1 MIQDMLDGGR
11 IGDEGNDPHRSAT
24 MGTNEWKYLEDT
36 GKKGGPEVM
45 GMATGER
52 FGVFLRVLSPLRQRS
67 RTPPMELAVMATIE
81 MR

>member
-1 MIQDMLDGGR
+1 MIQYMLDGGR

-52 FGVFLRVLSPLRQRS
+52 FGVFLRVLSPLRIVS
-67 RTPPMELAVMATIE
+67 TIG
-81 MR
+81 MGCFLLGVGI

>member
-24 MGTNEWKYLEDT
+24 MGANEWKYLEDT

-52 FGVFLRVLSPLRQRS
+52 FGVFFRVLSPLRIGS
-67 RTPPMELAVMATIE
+67 TIG
-81 MR
+81 MCCFLLGVGI